1 MTRKNRKFPP
11 QEEPPRP
18 LTQVRYVITTG
29 PRTNDPVDGYYALFH
44 EGFSICSGEGATRE
58 AAIADLLPK
67 LEEHLLREWQES
79 KHQLLPPPLPTNAE
93 VSTITVSIPDI
104 FGERYALPDEQRRRK
119 MQERLRVAIYLKKL
133 PDWWDESIKTHFA
146 SRLPECRI
154 YATKQG
160 WQVVAIYDEA
170 EHPKKTSL
178 LDDIRAGAVDII
190 LVHNLYDLSRD
201 KHEVLTLYEE
211 MRTAGVRLYEKGKGD
226 FESLL
231 QKDERFTN
239 FIYQL
244 DPTLRPEWVD
254 TYTAA
259 RRSQEPHTTP
269 STSAKEQEHAMTY
282 IEERNASLDLSRRIK
297 QDIETAI
304 YLCAPTETE
313 LAEQETRCKA
323 LAKEQGLKVLAIFQ
337 ELVTDGGKERRR
349 ALVRIF
355 LRPIPFEIIIVD
367 DITRLAPEREQAN
380 EIIVELYKQNCYV
393 LPVTEDDF
401 KSVDQCLEDEDKQR
415 QQEMGSG
422 VSS

>member
-1 MTRKNRKFPP
+1 
-11 QEEPPRP
+11 
-18 LTQVRYVITTG
+18 
-29 PRTNDPVDGYYALFH
+29 
-44 EGFSICSGEGATRE
+44 
-58 AAIADLLPK
+58 
-67 LEEHLLREWQES
+67 
-79 KHQLLPPPLPTNAE
+79 
-93 VSTITVSIPDI
+93 
-104 FGERYALPDEQRRRK
+104 
-119 MQERLRVAIYLKKL
+119 
-133 PDWWDESIKTHFA
+133 
-146 SRLPECRI
+146 
-154 YATKQG
+154 
-160 WQVVAIYDEA
+160 
-170 EHPKKTSL
+170 
-178 LDDIRAGAVDII
+178 
-190 LVHNLYDLSRD
+190 
-201 KHEVLTLYEE
+201 
-211 MRTAGVRLYEKGKGD
+211 
-226 FESLL
+226 
-231 QKDERFTN
+231 
-239 FIYQL
+239 
-244 DPTLRPEWVD
+244 
-254 TYTAA
+254 
-259 RRSQEPHTTP
+259 
-269 STSAKEQEHAMTY
+269 MTY